1 MFILSLSLLLSLLS
15 LTGPAAFAAEDPVWD
30 SSLPLIQGAAVKSP
44 TNIYTSAS
52 TSSKVLKSYGQGTV
66 LKYQAYTSS
75 WHKARIFI
83 NGQATIGYISAS
95 DVENVTDNP
104 QTLRGIALKT
114 PTNMHSSAS
123 AGSKVLKT
131 YQPGTVLTYK
141 TFTSSWYQAR
151 FYVNGTAVIGYL
163 KASDAENLFS
173 SQQSVKGLSLKN
185 PTIMHEK
192 ASSSSKSLKSYPA
205 GKVLVFKTFSENWY
219 EAKFYV
225 NGIQKT
231 GYLNVS
237 DAEKLVDEQENLQG
251 IGKSSPT
258 KIYSTAYS
266 GSKVLKSYEAG
277 TILKYKTLSESW
289 MECNVF
295 IGGKATTGYI
305 KKSDLENLWST
316 KQSLSG
322 VAMKSPTKI
331 YSKAADVSKVL
342 KSYKERSILKYSTL
356 SDNWFEASV
365 YVSGVKTT
373 GYIKSSD
380 VQGLSYYDLTYDDAV
395 SLQMKVNP
403 QTDSSGSWKT
413 ASSSQ
418 VKYYVD
424 PGNFIQTSSSFYQFL
439 TLSKS
444 AGTDAAEINNT
455 ILKSKGILTGRAASY
470 LSASKTYGVNEIYLI
485 SHSLLETG
493 NGSSK
498 LSNGI
503 LVKSVN
509 GKAVTPKTVYNMYGI
524 GAKDSCPER
533 CGSEYAYSAGWFTP
547 DAAIIGGAKFI
558 GDGYVNAGQ
567 DTLYKMRWNPDGMA
581 KKGYATHQYATD
593 IGWAVKQTSRISQMY
608 SQLSKYTMQLDVP
621 TYLIK

>member
-30 SSLPLIQGAAVKSP
+30 SSLPLTQGIALKSP
-44 TNIYTSAS
+44 THIYTSAS
-52 TSSKVLKSYGQGTV
+52 TSSKALKSYSQGTA

-75 WHKARIFI
+75 WYKARIFI

-114 PTNMHSSAS
+114 PTNMYSSAS

-151 FYVNGTAVIGYL
+151 FYVNGKAVIGYL
-163 KASDAENLFS
+163 KASDAENLLS
-173 SQQSVKGLSLKN
+173 SQQSGKGLTLKN

-192 ASSSSKSLKSYPA
+192 ASLSSKTLKSYEA
-205 GKVLVFKTFSENWY
+205 GKVLVFKTFSKNWY

-231 GYLNVS
+231 GYLSVS
-237 DAEKLVDEQENLQG
+237 DAEKLADEQKNLQG

-258 KIYSTAYS
+258 KVYSTAYS
-266 GSKVLKSYEAG
+266 GSKVLRSYEAG
-277 TILKYKTLSESW
+277 TILKYKTLSASW
-289 MECNVF
+289 MECNIF
-295 IGGKATTGYI
+295 ISGKATTGYI

-331 YSKAADVSKVL
+331 YSKAAAVSKVL
-342 KSYKERSILKYSTL
+342 KSYSERSILKYSTL
-356 SDNWFEASV
+356 SDNWFETSV
-365 YVSGVKTT
+365 YISGVKTT

-439 TLSKS
+439 TLSKP
-444 AGTDAAEINNT
+444 AGTDASEINNT
-455 ILKSKGILTGRAASY
+455 ILKSKGILTGKASSY

-493 NGSSK
+493 NGSST

-547 DAAIIGGAKFI
+547 EAAIIGGAKFI

-567 DTLYKMRWNPDGMA
+567 DTLYKMRWNPDGMVT
-581 KKGYATHQYATD
+581 KGYATHQYATD
-593 IGWAVKQTSRISQMY
+593 IGWAFKQTSRISQMY
-608 SQLSKYTMQLDVP
+608 AQLSKYTMQLDVP